1 MPPSSALPS
10 SHRRGITLLEV
21 LIAMFVLAVGILSI
35 FALFTAGRELESRAT
50 IKSNAMG
57 FAAAQRDTIGTQWL
71 DRRQWL
77 RVDDPINKTFLW
89 AKPDPGAGGPMPI
102 VLPVIVD
109 PWGLCRDGTVRH
121 EDDTGNSDP
130 GDAWESAPDPDD
142 VFWDWSR
149 FVPLTSATAGSAGV
163 EEPFQRVTL
172 PETIR
177 TDFSGTAPLISPLSR
192 ETVLL
197 TLADKDAIEY
207 RLSANPNESPF
218 NAFEAGQRKRS
229 SDLVPALFIAAV
241 NSGTND
247 VQFGTQIRRSLLVF
261 HKPVPDFEESTS
273 GGAATT
279 TGTTYWPAGVVELRV
294 TQHENGLIRAKL
306 AKEPVDRTVVR
317 RSLRPGK
324 WVLFTSRLPRTPGP
338 PRYYYDTAWREL
350 TSVTEDDNQEWLIV
364 PKTDLPDDA
373 DWPRT
378 PEPRRLN
385 PLQPPISSW
394 DTSYPDPNPS
404 IEPALYSPIYCYGF
418 ERLVHVEE
426 LDADSTTTL
435 P

>member
-1 MPPSSALPS
+1 MPPSFALPS

-71 DRRQWL
+71 DWRQWL
-77 RVDDPINKTFLW
+77 KNANPLVSGTFRW
-89 AKPDPGAGGPMPI
+89 AKPDPGGSVLPI

-109 PWGLCRDGTVRH
+109 PWGMCRDGTVRQ
-121 EDDTGNSDP
+121 G
-130 GDAWESAPDPDD
+130 GVAWESAPVPG
-142 VFWDWSR
+142 VYWDWSR
-149 FVPLTSATAGSAGV
+149 FVPLTSATAGSNGV

-177 TDFSGTAPLISPLSR
+177 TDFSGTTPLISPLSR
-192 ETVLL
+192 ESVLL

-229 SDLVPALFIAAV
+229 SDLVPALFLAAATPA
-241 NSGTND
+241 TNN
-247 VQFGTQIRRSLLVF
+247 VVTANPLRRSLLVF

-273 GGAATT
+273 GGA
-279 TGTTYWPAGVVELRV
+279 GTTYWPSGVVELRV

-306 AKEPVDRTVVR
+306 AKEPVDRTAVR

-324 WVLFTSRLPRTPGP
+324 WVLFTYRMPRTPGP

-350 TSVTEDDNQEWLIV
+350 TSITEDDNQEWLIV
-364 PKTDLPDDA
+364 PKTDLRTDASTWPLTSDLGEGTPDPNDN
-373 DWPRT
+373 DT
-378 PEPRRLN
+378 PK
-385 PLQPPISSW
+385 W
-394 DTSYPDPNPS
+394 DPSYPDPSQDPR
-404 IEPALYSPIYCYGF
+404 IYSPIYCYGF

-426 LDADSTTTL
+426 LDAESTTTL